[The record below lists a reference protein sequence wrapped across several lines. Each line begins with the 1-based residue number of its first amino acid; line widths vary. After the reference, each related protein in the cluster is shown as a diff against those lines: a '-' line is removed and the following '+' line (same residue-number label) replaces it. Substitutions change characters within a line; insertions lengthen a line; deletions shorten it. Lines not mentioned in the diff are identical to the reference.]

1 MQNTSKKRVR
11 GRTRF
16 SLRVTAHLR
25 ANPLGKVK
33 TCACPL
39 SIFFIGMTHKV
50 FLCLLSSW
58 NYPKTSF
65 FHLKAGNLKVVGKR
79 SLSSGTKNNGINVS
93 LTLLN
98 NWEDFFTE
106 HNDDRS
112 SKWWILSQWNCP
124 LSVFVHEIVNHWFR
138 DGKRRCICTPSY

>member
-16 SLRVTAHLR
+16 SLRVTAHSR

-50 FLCLLSSW
+50 FLCLLFSW

-79 SLSSGTKNNGINVS
+79 SLSSGTKIMES
-93 LTLLN
+93 TFL
-98 NWEDFFTE
+98 
-106 HNDDRS
+106 
-112 SKWWILSQWNCP
+112 
-124 LSVFVHEIVNHWFR
+124 
-138 DGKRRCICTPSY
+138 

>member
-16 SLRVTAHLR
+16 SLRVTAHSR

-50 FLCLLSSW
+50 FLSSFQLEL
-58 NYPKTSF
+58 PQDKF
-65 FHLKAGNLKVVGKR
+65 FPPEGWKFEGGWQKKPELR
-79 SLSSGTKNNGINVS
+79 YKNNGINVS